1 MMKQTVGALTGI
13 LALALVAMPGCAG
26 AATTCGWLDSVEGR
40 GAQNQQV
47 VMTVPSTFAAA
58 DLLVTAT
65 ADDGPDTVPVGGVTS
80 PTTAVFGGTSG
91 LKWTRL
97 AHVSARHDV
106 ALPGDRLDKYGA
118 SSTELWEAIP
128 PAGWIGTGKTITEI
142 SSHPRASDDGH
153 AAVVAA
159 YANGTVNQTAVAD
172 GLGGHGAERL
182 TRNVPAG
189 SAVYSSALEGRVNAD
204 FLPTARSH
212 NAIQRRAGDDTM
224 GVVASNSRALPAGP
238 FTIGQQGDPG
248 AYWEEAMV
256 VVSPRGSP

>member
-1 MMKQTVGALTGI
+1 MVKQTVGALAGV
-13 LALALVAMPGCAG
+13 LALAVVALAGCGGG
-26 AATTCGWLDSVEGR
+26 AATCGWLGSVKGM

-47 VMTVPSTFAAA
+47 VMTVPPTFTGA
-58 DLLVTAT
+58 DLLVAAT
-65 ADDGPDTVPVGGVTS
+65 ADDGPDTVPGGGFTS
-80 PTTAVFGGTSG
+80 PTTALLGGTSG

-97 AHVSARHDV
+97 ARVSARHDV
-106 ALPGDRLDKYGA
+106 ALPGDRLDQYGA

-128 PAGWIGTGKTITEI
+128 PAGWRGTGKTITEI

-153 AAVVAA
+153 AVVVSA

-172 GLGGHGAERL
+172 GLGGRGAERL

-189 SAVYSSALEGRVNAD
+189 SAVYLSALEGRVKAH

-212 NAIQRRAGDDTM
+212 NSIQRRAGDDTM

-238 FTIGQQGDPG
+238 FTIGQRGDPG

-256 VVSPRGSP
+256 VVSPTRSP